1 MLLQKPGCHGVVL
14 LSSRASSAACKLKAS
29 LVKPTDNHLLV
40 LQAEAQGRCL
50 FWKPFC
56 LPFLC
61 ILSMVLALS
70 RGLPL
75 NSPFSCKGHHPYLN
89 TAPLLLTFSFILSF
103 PKLLFSDLHMHSLD
117 PIPIPQNE
125 GEQKHKTEETPKL
138 SPASVSLGSVSL
150 HFNLFTSGPLAWSLD
165 LSCPLESVILSPE
178 GSSQFRQGSR
188 RYSDCSRFGFF
199 SDNVL

>member
-14 LSSRASSAACKLKAS
+14 LSSRASSVACKLKAS
-29 LVKPTDNHLLV
+29 LVKPTDSHLLV

-56 LPFLC
+56 SPFLC
-61 ILSMVLALS
+61 ILFMVLALS

-103 PKLLFSDLHMHSLD
+103 PKLFSDLHMHSLD

-125 GEQKHKTEETPKL
+125 GEQKHKTEETLKL
-138 SPASVSLGSVSL
+138 SPASVSPGSVSL
-150 HFNLFTSGPLAWSLD
+150 HFNLFTSDIGMVLGPQ
-165 LSCPLESVILSPE
+165 LSSGVGHSVSRGFLPVQAGQSQIL
-178 GSSQFRQGSR
+178 
-188 RYSDCSRFGFF
+188 
-199 SDNVL
+199 